1 MTDQPQRPEEEERT
15 TDENEPVSVPVP
27 EPVTEPK
34 TEPVADVTPPAG
46 LESEPA
52 PASDADADEGE
63 DEEPLE
69 ATRLSPYSVAAFA
82 VSLLALFQA
91 PQNIF
96 SIGAQ
101 AIPLSQLLR
110 FVLPTLLLPVG
121 ASIAGLY
128 LAWRGEEEIFVSEG
142 KLGGVG
148 LYRAARIVSAIVLTI
163 IVVALVILF
172 FLAEQPQPQ
181 PQFG

>member
-15 TDENEPVSVPVP
+15 TDESEPVSVPVP
-27 EPVTEPK
+27 
-34 TEPVADVTPPAG
+34 EPVADVTPPAG
-46 LESEPA
+46 LDAEPPA
-52 PASDADADEGE
+52 SGAASDADADEGE

-69 ATRLSPYSVAAFA
+69 ARRLSPYSVAAFA

-128 LAWRGEEEIFVSEG
+128 LAWRGEEEIFVAEG

-148 LYRAARIVSAIVLTI
+148 LYRAARIVSAIVLLI

-172 FLAEQPQPQ
+172 FLGEQPQPQ